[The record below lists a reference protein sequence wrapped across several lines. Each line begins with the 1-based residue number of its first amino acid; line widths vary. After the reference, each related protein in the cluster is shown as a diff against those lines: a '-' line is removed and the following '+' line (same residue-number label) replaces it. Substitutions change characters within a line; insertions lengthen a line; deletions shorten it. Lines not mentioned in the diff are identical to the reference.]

1 VKLRRA
7 VDAFI
12 LVQAKQGKA
21 ASVLERVRSVEGV
34 ADAQMVTGPYDVIA
48 RVRMAEDLD
57 VLLTT
62 RIRRLDGVL
71 RVLAAPV
78 VSRQSGQ
85 MMAHDAHQTRR
96 LRSGR

>member
-1 VKLRRA
+1 MKLRRA

-21 ASVLERVRSVEGV
+21 ASVLERVRSLEGV
-34 ADAQMVTGPYDVIA
+34 VDAQMVTGPYDVIA

-85 MMAHDAHQTRR
+85 MMAGDAHQTRR